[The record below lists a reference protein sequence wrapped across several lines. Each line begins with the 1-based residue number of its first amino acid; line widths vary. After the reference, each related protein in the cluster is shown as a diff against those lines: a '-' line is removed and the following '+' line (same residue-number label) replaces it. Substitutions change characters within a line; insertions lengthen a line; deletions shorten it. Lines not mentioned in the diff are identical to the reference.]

1 MKHEEL
7 AAILAEPTTPPM
19 RDALRD
25 LPPQSL
31 ESLAVV
37 ADEAAEQGWRRVVI
51 DPVRAGFVHFQ
62 QQRLSGNWAAV
73 GGRRPQEYSR
83 EMASVHGTHRR
94 W

>member
-7 AAILAEPTTPPM
+7 AALLAEPTTPPM
-19 RDALRD
+19 RAALRD
-25 LPPQSL
+25 LPPKSL
-31 ESLAVV
+31 ESLAAV

-62 QQRLSGNWAAV
+62 QRSSGNWAAV
-73 GGRRPQEYSR
+73 GGRRPREYSR

-94 W
+94 S